1 MKLAGKQEE
10 VQKPSV
16 KFQNIPRED
25 CSSVSREIFAYME
38 MEMETGSG
46 SVVISY
52 SHFPCGKPER
62 GRETK
67 QPMPQQTKDLSEKY
81 Q

>member
-25 CSSVSREIFAYME
+25 CSSVSREIFAY